1 MTTIKATKQ
10 EFVNLINGLFQV
22 QDVQGK
28 NFSLAVSKNIEILKN
43 KLEDLEKAATP
54 DPKFLEIAR
63 KVNQLANEKKEDGQ
77 AEIDKLEEDN
87 KELVEARRAQMEKVQ
102 KMMEEEIEVE
112 LNTIEEDVLPETVTA
127 KQINGIIKIIK

>member
-28 NFSLAVSKNIEILKN
+28 KFSLVISKNIEILKTE
-43 KLEDLEKAATP
+43 LEDLEKAAAP
-54 DPKFLEIAR
+54 DPEFLEVAK

-77 AEIDKLEEDN
+77 AEIDKIEQEN
-87 KELVEARRAQMEKVQ
+87 KELVEARRTQMEKVQ
-102 KMMEEEIEVE
+102 KMMEEEIEVK
-112 LNTIEEDVLPETVTA
+112 LNTIKESVLPENVTA
-127 KQINGIIKIIK
+127 KQINGIIKLIK